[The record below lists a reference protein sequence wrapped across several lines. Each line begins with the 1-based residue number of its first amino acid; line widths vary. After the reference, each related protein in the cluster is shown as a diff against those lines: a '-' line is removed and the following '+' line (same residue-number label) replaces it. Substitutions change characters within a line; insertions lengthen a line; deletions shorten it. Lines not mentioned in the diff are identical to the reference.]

1 MPFFPSLNYAFGRYK
16 TEHIDPHLIKGINM
30 VTLKKSLERFQEIK
44 LDRNVSVDKKIT
56 EIANRLEILLTK
68 DFLESI
74 RKVKAGKITFRDLLN
89 LLKKY

>member
-56 EIANRLEILLTK
+56 EIASRLEILLTK